1 MEDLTG
7 KKYGKL
13 TVIKFIERKDT
24 SYYWLCKCECGNEKI
39 VTASNLKK
47 GSYKRCGC
55 LREEQKEKRKKNK
68 YIGWNYYLPFENEV
82 KDYSSKV
89 TTRKLNRKQLEQYLK
104 ELQYKE
110 VQYRGGKNNG

>member
-47 GSYKRCGC
+47 
-55 LREEQKEKRKKNK
+55 
-68 YIGWNYYLPFENEV
+68 
-82 KDYSSKV
+82 
-89 TTRKLNRKQLEQYLK
+89 RKL
-104 ELQYKE
+104 
-110 VQYRGGKNNG
+110 

>member
-39 VTASNLKK
+39 VTASKNILVGIIIYRLKMK
-47 GSYKRCGC
+47 
-55 LREEQKEKRKKNK
+55 
-68 YIGWNYYLPFENEV
+68 
-82 KDYSSKV
+82 
-89 TTRKLNRKQLEQYLK
+89 
-104 ELQYKE
+104 
-110 VQYRGGKNNG
+110 

>member
-13 TVIKFIERKDT
+13 TVIKFIERKYT

-47 GSYKRCGC
+47 
-55 LREEQKEKRKKNK
+55 
-68 YIGWNYYLPFENEV
+68 EV
-82 KDYSSKV
+82 IKV
-89 TTRKLNRKQLEQYLK
+89 
-104 ELQYKE
+104 
-110 VQYRGGKNNG
+110 VVV

>member
-55 LREEQKEKRKKNK
+55 LREEQKEKRKK
-68 YIGWNYYLPFENEV
+68 E
-82 KDYSSKV
+82 
-89 TTRKLNRKQLEQYLK
+89 
-104 ELQYKE
+104 
-110 VQYRGGKNNG
+110 